1 MDDLLQTALLG
12 TAKHPAPPADHPA
25 EALAAELK
33 DPSAERQLLLRA
45 GARTIHQLAGFIPPQ
60 AEAIPAAPPDKRPVC
75 SRRAAQILADWI
87 AAHQHDLLIEAYQ
100 RLDRAGQRLRPELL
114 HRALMGC
121 IHSTLNTSAGSGGE
135 KRTTQV
141 VHRYEQVYQALS
153 PVLGERGRWF
163 YPFHQEYVRSAASDT
178 APGTGPANPSPN
190 ADEERWKEA
199 PHPERRWTLETLR
212 QTDPERARQWLMAAW
227 STEKAEHRA
236 EFLETLATGLSG
248 ADEEFLGR
256 ALDDRSGEVRSTAA
270 KLLARLPGSEL
281 SRRLREMAEGILA
294 YLPVVV
300 RRKSG
305 DAPATPPPRGLIGT
319 LTVTLPPQF
328 DKTWKR
334 LGIEEKPP
342 AGKGARA
349 FWASQVLAL
358 APPSHWESHFQAPAA
373 ELIEAAGGCD
383 DGSVVL
389 EAWSEAAL
397 LFDEQTWISALWDW
411 WYGRELPPRP
421 GAESQNVLG
430 WLVRLAKKM
439 EPAGLT
445 ERAVRLLEDP
455 NADRT
460 LPLLVEVIEE
470 IPRPWSPAL
479 ARKYLAALRHYL
491 ARAADQPR
499 YEDALFHET
508 CYAAAVALPE
518 VCFEEALQGW
528 DCLLS
533 EGEQSTFRRRNAAAV
548 LDKFLGVVRLR
559 KEFRDQVASVT
570 ATGDHP

>member
-1 MDDLLQTALLG
+1 VDDLLQTALLG

-25 EALAAELK
+25 DALAAGLK
-33 DPSAERQLLLRA
+33 DQSAERHLLLRA
-45 GARTIHQLAGFIPPQ
+45 GARTVHHLAGFVPPQ
-60 AEAIPAAPPDKRPVC
+60 AEAIQVAPPDTRPVC

-87 AAHQHDLLIEAYQ
+87 AAHQHELLIEAYQ

-121 IHSTLNTSAGSGGE
+121 IHSTLYTSAGSGGE
-135 KRTTQV
+135 KRTTHV

-163 YPFHQEYVRSAASDT
+163 YPFHQEYLRSAASDT
-178 APGTGPANPSPN
+178 APGTGSANPSPN

-212 QTDPERARQWLMAAW
+212 QTDPDRARQWLMAAW

-248 ADEEFLGR
+248 ADEEFLNQ
-256 ALDDRSGEVRSTAA
+256 ALDDRSAAVRSVAA
-270 KLLARLPGSEL
+270 KLLARLPGSAL
-281 SRRLREMAEGILA
+281 SRKVRETAEGILA
-294 YLPVVV
+294 YTSVVV
-300 RRKSG
+300 RRKPAA
-305 DAPATPPPRGLIGT
+305 APTTPSARGLIGT
-319 LTVTLPPQF
+319 LTVTLPLHF

-358 APPSHWESHFQAPAA
+358 VPPSHWEAHFQAPVT
-373 ELIEAAGGCD
+373 ELIEAAEGCD
-383 DGSVVL
+383 DGPTVL

-397 LFDEQTWISALWDW
+397 LFEEQPWVQALWDR
-411 WYGRELPPRP
+411 WYRRKSPKKP
-421 GAESQNVLG
+421 GPGDPDASS
-430 WLVRLAKKM
+430 WLLRLAQKM
-439 EPAGLT
+439 EDAEL
-445 ERAVRLLEDP
+445 EQRAIRFLEELHDDRLSLLAKIMEDL
-455 NADRT
+455 R
-460 LPLLVEVIEE
+460 
-470 IPRPWSPAL
+470 RPWGVVL
-479 ARKYLAALRHYL
+479 ARKYLVVLRGYRTQL
-491 ARAADQPR
+491 ARDHRSQN
-499 YEDALFHET
+499 YYLDET
-508 CYAAAVALPE
+508 IYPAAVSLPAA
-518 VCFEEALQGW
+518 CFEEALQGW
-528 DCLLS
+528 DLLPV
-533 EGEQSTFRRRNAAAV
+533 EGDKPSSGRRMADTA